1 MVSVISYSAKAGIT
15 MTVTEVNTVNNAS
28 TTAFDKFN
36 RMPIMATTGKK
47 SYTLPD
53 VASIDA
59 PELAKSH
66 DAQ

>member
-1 MVSVISYSAKAGIT
+1 
-15 MTVTEVNTVNNAS
+15 VTEVNTVDNAS

-36 RMPIMATTGKK
+36 RMPVMATAGKK

-53 VASIDA
+53 LASIDA

>member
-1 MVSVISYSAKAGIT
+1 MVSVISYTPDAGIM
-15 MTVTEVNTVNNAS
+15 MTATEVNTVNNAS

-36 RMPIMATTGKK
+36 RMPVITTTGKN

-53 VASIDA
+53 AAAIGA
-59 PELAKSH
+59 PELAKSR